1 MRRVCLL
8 RPCHSKQLADEKL
21 QVSRLRKL
29 VRPDTAMIVIN
40 FPHNP
45 TGCVLSRN
53 ELAEVVTLAR
63 ELGAILFS
71 DEMYRGL
78 DLDETVACPS
88 VVELCDR
95 AISLG
100 GLSKTHGC
108 PGLRCGWLVTRDAA
122 LFARLVAS
130 KDFSTICGSAPSE
143 VLGLIALRA
152 TRTIVDRNKKVIA
165 ANLVLLNA
173 FFERHKST
181 WEWAAP
187 RAGTVGFARL
197 LTGES
202 ADSFCERLRTA
213 CNVLLLPSSVYDYV
227 EPGEERV
234 RIGFGRESLPA
245 VLKLLEDFLAADQG
259 RSPTLS

>member
-1 MRRVCLL
+1 MRKHVLHISPLFACAYACAVHFASR
-8 RPCHSKQLADEKL
+8 SDEL
-21 QVSRLRKL
+21 
-29 VRPDTAMIVIN
+29 
-40 FPHNP
+40 
-45 TGCVLSRN
+45 G
-53 ELAEVVTLAR
+53 EVVALAR
-63 ELGAILFS
+63 ELGAVLFS

-78 DLDETVACPS
+78 ELDDGPACPS

-100 GLSKTHGC
+100 GVSKTHGC

-152 TRTIVDRNKKVIA
+152 TRTIVERNKKIIA
-165 ANLVLLNA
+165 ANLELLNA

-181 WEWAAP
+181 WEWTP
-187 RAGTVGFARL
+187 PQAGTVGFARL

-202 ADSFCERLRTA
+202 ADSFCERLRIA
-213 CNVLLLPSSVYDYV
+213 SNVLLLPSSVYDYV
-227 EPGEERV
+227 EPGEQRV

-245 VLKLLEDFLAADQG
+245 VLTLLEEFLAAEKVG
-259 RSPTLS
+259 KR

>member
-1 MRRVCLL
+1 M
-8 RPCHSKQLADEKL
+8 S
-21 QVSRLRKL
+21 SLRKL
-29 VRPDTAMIVIN
+29 VRQNTAMIVIN

-45 TGCVLSRN
+45 TSCVLTRD
-53 ELAEVVTLAR
+53 ELAEVVGLAR
-63 ELGAILFS
+63 ELGAVLFS

-78 DLDETVACPS
+78 ELDESAVCPS

-122 LFARLVAS
+122 LFGKIMAS

-143 VLGLIALRA
+143 ILGLIALRA
-152 TRTIVDRNKKVIA
+152 TRTIVERNKTIIA

-181 WEWAAP
+181 WEWTEP
-187 RAGTVGFARL
+187 RAGTVGFPRL

-227 EPGEERV
+227 EPGEQRL
-234 RIGFGRESLPA
+234 RIGFGRETLPA
-245 VLKLLEDFLAADQG
+245 VLKLLEEFLAAEKSVT
-259 RSPTLS
+259 R